1 MFHLNQEVT
10 KLEKNSDGR
19 KVRVSAGTALSVL
32 IHKTLRENLT
42 GLEWAAGI
50 PGTVGG
56 AVAVNASAFGE
67 EMKNLVSD
75 IKRYKNI
82 ILSVE
87 LKLKKNA
94 QKNLIKKYF
103 TYRRQTQPLDY
114 PSAGC
119 IFKNPSQLGNK
130 MGAAPF
136 SRGLPP
142 LSPLSAGYL
151 IDQCGLKGKKIG
163 QAMISEK
170 HANFIVNCGPLRRG
184 ASGAKAKD
192 VIKLIQLIKKTV
204 QKKFNL
210 DLEEEIEYLPKRAR
224 QSRSPI
230 G

>member
-1 MFHLNQEVT
+1 MNSEQRTVSSNKIYAEAGV
-10 KLEKNSDGR
+10 KLSDL
-19 KVRVSAGTALSVL
+19 VRVS
-32 IHKTLRENLT
+32 IENNLT

-75 IKRYKNI
+75 IKRYKKI

-142 LSPLSAGYL
+142 LSPLPAGYL
-151 IDQCGLKGKKIG
+151 IDQCGLKEKKIG